1 MSDKTD
7 LAALRCWANRID
19 PECTEW
25 RRPHLYDASCPWC
38 RDTVH
43 ETANAVLDEIMR
55 LRSALLD
62 LVLATSLL
70 RASDGSSD
78 ALFKV
83 LDTRHRACVAL
94 GIDPTEATVELT

>member
-1 MSDKTD
+1 VSDAVD
-7 LAALRCWANRID
+7 LAALRSWANRTN
-19 PECTEW
+19 PEHPEW
-25 RRPHLYDASCPWC
+25 RQHLYDAQCPWC

-43 ETANAVLDEIMR
+43 ETAMAVLDEIVLVR
-55 LRSALLD
+55 RALLD

-70 RASDGSSD
+70 RAGDGSSD

-94 GIDPTEATVELT
+94 GIDSTEATVELT